1 MSTYVVSD
9 IHGKYDK
16 FIEVLD
22 KINLKEE
29 DTLYVLGDILDRGKH
44 PIKVML
50 KLMEMKNVI
59 CIVGNHELMAIRCMD
74 FIIQKITAT
83 SIDKLDKKSIGIFL
97 YGIETEQKLQ

>member
-1 MSTYVVSD
+1 LPTYVVSD

-16 FIEVLD
+16 FIGVLD

-50 KLMEMKNVI
+50 KLI
-59 CIVGNHELMAIRCMD
+59 LWR
-74 FIIQKITAT
+74 
-83 SIDKLDKKSIGIFL
+83 
-97 YGIETEQKLQ
+97 